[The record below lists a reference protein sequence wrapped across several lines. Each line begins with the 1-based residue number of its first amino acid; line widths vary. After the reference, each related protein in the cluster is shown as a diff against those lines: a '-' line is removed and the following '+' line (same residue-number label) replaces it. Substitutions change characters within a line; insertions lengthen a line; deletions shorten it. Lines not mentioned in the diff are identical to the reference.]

1 MRAVTVYILLD
12 AIKLGTAS
20 LSLGVHYSCIVS
32 IIRFILTESTK
43 VAKLVVS
50 KAVVES

>member
-32 IIRFILTESTK
+32 IVGFILTESTK
-43 VAKLVVS
+43 VAKLITS
-50 KAVVES
+50 KVIVEL